1 MQHFR
6 EHLASLDLLITGEGR
21 IDCQTSLGK
30 GPGLAASIARECG
43 VPVVGLCGMWGEDLK
58 LEDSVFAGIFPIVGR
73 CCREDEAL
81 RPEVASAN
89 LRRTAASLAGLL
101 LGRRGN

>member
-1 MQHFR
+1 
-6 EHLASLDLLITGEGR
+6 
-21 IDCQTSLGK
+21 
-30 GPGLAASIARECG
+30 
-43 VPVVGLCGMWGEDLK
+43 MWGEDLK
-58 LEDSVFAGIFPIVGR
+58 LEDSVFVGIFPIVGR